1 MTEEVNSV
9 EMKKTGVE
17 NNGFVVDQANDEP
30 ATLESRKNSL
40 IEDQMYTLKLDSTE
54 DQIPLKP
61 YAGMPKNV
69 LLHFSNQPCYRITRE
84 ILFWLIIV
92 ATLAIIAA
100 TITII
105 ALSPKC
111 LDWWQRSPIYQVYP
125 KSFRDSDSDGSG
137 DLKGVQEKI
146 DHFVYLDVSTV
157 WVAPFY
163 TSTLK
168 DYRYAV
174 EDFRSVDPSFGT
186 MSDFENLLAG
196 LHDKGIKLIIDLIPN
211 HTSNKHKWFELS
223 RNRTD
228 KYTDYYIWHDCEYN
242 GSYVTTPPNN
252 WVSVYGD
259 SAWEYDGERRQCYL
273 HQFRKEQPDLNFHN
287 PDVQDEILDIIKFW
301 LGKGV
306 DGFTV
311 DAAKFLL
318 EAEHLRDEPQV
329 NKLQDPATIKSYGEL
344 YHDYTTTQVGM
355 HDILRDFRQ
364 AMNSFSREPGRYRFM
379 GTEANDQNTIAKTMM
394 YYGNSFI
401 QEADFPLNF
410 YLFDLNKEISGNS
423 VFDKVDLWMKSM
435 PKGKWPHWM
444 VGSPSNSRIASRVG
458 SDYVKVINMLLL
470 TLPGT
475 PTTYYGE
482 ELGMQDNPMLNIT
495 ADPSGQYNPAEY
507 PEKTPM
513 QWDTSS
519 NAGFS
524 GANTT
529 WLPTNQDYQ
538 EVNVEVQKT
547 QPNSTLNL
555 YRDIIQLRK
564 EELPIHRGWLCYA
577 WNDANIFAYVR
588 EVDGM
593 NKVFMMVLNF
603 GVRVSVNIKVLIPDL
618 PEQAKIRLS
627 TISANNGKTVNIDNI
642 STERGEGL
650 ILEYKTNK
658 PLHNMEAFKDKCFI
672 SEKACYSSAFNLLYK
687 NC

>member
-1 MTEEVNSV
+1 MDEEFNSV
-9 EMKKTGVE
+9 ELKKTGVE
-17 NNGFVVDQANDEP
+17 NNGFIADQGCDEH
-30 ATLESRKNSL
+30 AISGSRKNSQT
-40 IEDQMYTLKLDSTE
+40 EDLTYTVKLDSSE
-54 DQIPLKP
+54 DPIPLKP
-61 YAGMPKNV
+61 YAGMSKDV
-69 LLHFSNQPCYRITRE
+69 LLHFSNQPCYKVTRE
-84 ILFWLIIV
+84 ILFWLIII

-125 KSFRDSDSDGSG
+125 KSFRDSNNDGSG
-137 DLKGVQEKI
+137 DLKGIQEKI

-163 TSTLK
+163 KSTLK

-174 EDFRSVDPSFGT
+174 DDFRDVDPSFGT

-211 HTSNKHKWFELS
+211 HTSNKHNWFNLS
-223 RNRTD
+223 RNSDD
-228 KYTDYYIWHDCEYN
+228 KYTDYYIWKHCQDT
-242 GSYVTTPPNN
+242 GGQVTPPNN
-252 WVSVYGD
+252 WVNVYGG
-259 SAWEYDGERRQCYL
+259 SAWEYDDVRRQCYL

-287 PDVQDEILDIIKFW
+287 PDVHNEILDIIKFW
-301 LGKGV
+301 LEKGV
-306 DGFTV
+306 DGFTI

-318 EAEHLRDEPQV
+318 EADHLRDEPQV
-329 NKLQDPATIKSYGEL
+329 NKLQVPTTIKSYGEL
-344 YHDYTTTQVGM
+344 YHDYTTTQTGM

-364 AMNSFSREPGRYRFM
+364 TMNTYSREPGRYRFM
-379 GTEANDQNTIAKTMM
+379 GTESDDGNTAAKTML

-410 YLFDLNKEISGNS
+410 YLFDLKGDISGKS
-423 VFDKVDLWMKSM
+423 VFDNVDLWMKSM

-444 VGSPSNSRIASRVG
+444 VGSPSNSRVASRVG
-458 SDYVKVINMLLL
+458 TDYVKVINMLLI

-482 ELGMQDNPMLNIT
+482 ELGMQDNPALNET
-495 ADPSGQYNPAEY
+495 KDPSGEHNPAEN

-519 NAGFS
+519 NSGFS
-524 GANTT
+524 GANKT
-529 WLPTNQDYQ
+529 WLPLNQDY
-538 EVNVEVQKT
+538 EEINVEVQMSK
-547 QPNSTLNL
+547 PDSTLNL
-555 YRDIIQLRK
+555 YREIIQLRK
-564 EELPIHRGWLCYA
+564 TELPLHRGWLCYV
-577 WNDANIFAYVR
+577 WTDDNVFAYVR
-588 EVDGM
+588 EIDGL

-603 GVRVSVNIKVLIPDL
+603 GVKSNVNIKAQIPDL
-618 PEQAKIRLS
+618 PAQAKVRLS
-627 TISANNGKTVNIDNI
+627 TIATNNGKDINMNNIN
-642 STERGEGL
+642 TERGEGL
-650 ILEYKTNK
+650 ILEYKTDK
-658 PLHNMEAFKDKCFI
+658 PLHNLEAFKDKCFI
-672 SEKACYSSAFNLLYK
+672 SEKACYSSAFDLLYN

>member
-9 EMKKTGVE
+9 ELKKTGVE
-17 NNGFVVDQANDEP
+17 NNGFVADQSSDEH
-30 ATLESRKNSL
+30 AISESRKNSL
-40 IEDQMYTLKLDSTE
+40 TEEQTYTVKLDSAE
-54 DQIPLKP
+54 DEFPLKP
-61 YAGMPKNV
+61 YAGMSKDV
-69 LLHFSNQPCYRITRE
+69 LLHFSNKPCYRITRE

-125 KSFRDSDSDGSG
+125 KSFRDSNNDGSG

-163 TSTLK
+163 ESTLK

-174 EDFRSVDPSFGT
+174 KDFRAVDPSFGT
-186 MSDFENLLAG
+186 MTDFENLLAA

-211 HTSNKHKWFELS
+211 HTSNKHNWFELS

-228 KYTDYYIWHDCEYN
+228 KYTDYYVWQNCTITGN
-242 GSYVTTPPNN
+242 QVTPPNN

-259 SAWEYDGERRQCYL
+259 SAWEYDSERRQCYL

-287 PDVQDEILDIIKFW
+287 PDVHNEILDIMKFW
-301 LGKGV
+301 LEKGV

-329 NKLQDPATIKSYGEL
+329 NKLQNPADVNSYEQL

-355 HDILRDFRQ
+355 HDILRNFRQ
-364 AMNSFSREPGRYRFM
+364 TMNTYSREPGRYRFM
-379 GTEANDQNTIAKTMM
+379 GTESNDQSSVAKTMM
-394 YYGNSFI
+394 YYSNSFI

-410 YLFDLNKEISGNS
+410 YLFNLNKEISGIS
-423 VFDKVDLWMKSM
+423 VLNIVDLWMKSM

-458 SDYVKVINMLLL
+458 SHFVKVINMLLL

-482 ELGMQDNPMLNIT
+482 ELGMQDNTALNNTI
-495 ADPSGQYNPAEY
+495 DQSNQYNPAEM

-513 QWDTSS
+513 QWDKSS

-524 GANTT
+524 GANKT
-529 WLPTNQDYQ
+529 WLPINQDYE
-538 EVNVEVQKT
+538 EVNVEVQRAE
-547 QPNSTLNL
+547 PNSTLNL
-555 YRDIIQLRK
+555 YRELIKLRK
-564 EELPIHRGWLCYA
+564 NELPLHRGWLCYA
-577 WNDANIFAYVR
+577 WRDANIFAYVR
-588 EVDGM
+588 EFDGM
-593 NKVFMMVLNF
+593 DKVFMMVLNF
-603 GVRVSVNIKVLIPDL
+603 GVKSSANIKDKIPDL
-618 PEQAKIRLS
+618 PGEAKIRLS
-627 TISANNGKTVNIDNI
+627 TIYANNGNTVKLDNI
-642 STERGEGL
+642 NTERGEGL

-658 PLHNMEAFKDKCFI
+658 PLHKMETFKDQCFI
-672 SEKACYSSAFNLLYK
+672 SEKACYSSAFNLLYQ